1 MSLGPVL
8 WTSPS
13 EESPMISIK
22 RSIID
27 EIRDEIQLDD
37 YYRRYE
43 KNKQHNDVDFYD
55 DSHES
60 DYVFESHYE

>member
-1 MSLGPVL
+1 
-8 WTSPS
+8 
-13 EESPMISIK
+13 MISIK

-43 KNKQHNDVDFYD
+43 KNKQHNDVDFFD
-55 DSHES
+55 DVHES